1 MRFCSA
7 PQINLISVSVCLV
20 ILSFSDPISIAH
32 IKYQYFHFSF
42 VQIASL
48 LRIANS
54 TINDLYCWLIWI
66 CMHLMCALHT
76 VQLQKTI
83 KILHVLKLSKVD
95 WIIVSVIHLA
105 IAIKCIHTIKWR
117 TNDTG
122 EAESFFSV
130 RLNTNDI
137 KWDFC
142 KATQKNKKNA
152 TAVIRNGFSWD
163 YMFET
168 CDWISKCFD
177 MKWIGGNAMAFRLSK
192 SLMAYTHTN
201 THPSVKDSYQLV

>member
-1 MRFCSA
+1 MCLIQFATVDHCSFALGLLRISCFLYISKMRFCSA

-32 IKYQYFHFSF
+32 IKYQYFF
-42 VQIASL
+42 VRPNRFTSTHCKLDNQWSL
-48 LRIANS
+48 LLTYLN
-54 TINDLYCWLIWI
+54 
-66 CMHLMCALHT
+66 LHAFD
-76 VQLQKTI
+76 VCSYKKTI
-83 KILHVLKLSKVD
+83 KILHTLKLSKVD

-130 RLNTNDI
+130 RLNANDI

-142 KATQKNKKNA
+142 KATQKNKKK
-152 TAVIRNGFSWD
+152 
-163 YMFET
+163 
-168 CDWISKCFD
+168 CDGSHKEWVL
-177 MKWIGGNAMAFRLSK
+177 MRLYVRSMWLNK
-192 SLMAYTHTN
+192 
-201 THPSVKDSYQLV
+201 